1 MRKEGCPIAKEF
13 CKEDCG
19 LYDSAKNQCAV
30 LSIVEALEDL
40 KGVFCHE

>member
-1 MRKEGCPIAKEF
+1 MRKEVCPIAKEF